1 VSVERRT
8 GFVESTGGPVYF
20 EVVGA
25 GPPLVLTHGAGGNH
39 ASWFQ
44 QVATFS
50 DRYQVI
56 TWDHRGFGRS
66 GRDDGVGDIAVSV
79 ADLTAVLDAAGVA
92 RAHVV
97 GQSMGGWTA
106 LGFALREST
115 RVATLTLCDTVAGIS
130 TPAVQQNWTDY
141 VARVRARPVSNA
153 LGDLPAIGRR
163 FVRDDPTGAALYQ
176 AIGSLNAELTPAT
189 LGTLLTTTWPP
200 DAVASMACPTLFIV
214 GDDDEIFPPAIIRD
228 VAATIAGSRVVEIA
242 GAGHSPYFE
251 TPAAWNE
258 AVAAFLVG
266 ASAQA

>member
-1 VSVERRT
+1 VSAERQT
-8 GFVESTGGPVYF
+8 GFAESTGGSVYF
-20 EVVGA
+20 EVVGT

-44 QVATFS
+44 QVASFC

-66 GRDDGVGDIAVSV
+66 GRDEGVGDIAVSV
-79 ADLTAVLDAAGVA
+79 ADLNAVLDAVGVS

-97 GQSMGGWTA
+97 GQSMGGWTV
-106 LGFALREST
+106 LGFALREPA
-115 RVATLTLCDTVAGIS
+115 RVATLTLADTVAGIS

-141 VARVRARPVSNA
+141 VARLRARPASNA

-163 FVRDDPTGAALYQ
+163 FARDDPAGAALYQ
-176 AIGSLNAELTPAT
+176 AIGSLNAELTPAK

-200 DAVASMACPTLFIV
+200 DAVASIACPTLFIV
-214 GDDDEIFPPAIIRD
+214 GDDDDIFPPAIIRN
-228 VAATIAGSRVVEIA
+228 VAATIAGAQLVEIA

-266 ASAQA
+266 ANAQV